1 MKSIQQGQ
9 ITEEIK
15 KLIASHQ
22 EELKNASQAAA
33 TNSSALEK
41 KLEFLNADGDP
52 DDVEYQDAVKQLEE
66 EHNALE
72 VSQRLLTE
80 LFSSLQ
86 ESTRKATGVT
96 DYSVHT
102 TFGANNSGVQSS
114 VNHGTINFT
123 RK

>member
-66 EHNALE
+66 EHKALE

-96 DYSVHT
+96 DNSVHT
-102 TFGANNSGVQSS
+102 TFGAYNSGVQSS

-123 RK
+123 PK